1 MSPCCSLCEVV
12 PTKPRRHDLFTLFT
26 LNVPQRGRA
35 GTEEEEAELEVEKRR
50 CRRWLNDLVA
60 RGQDDTPGSL
70 HIYAAKGV
78 AEVVCVAPEAE
89 PDRCVA

>member
-1 MSPCCSLCEVV
+1 M

-35 GTEEEEAELEVEKRR
+35 GTEEEEEEAELEVEVEK
-50 CRRWLNDLVA
+50 RRWLNDLVA